1 MSEIAFTAK
10 VTSMQPTY
18 DAQGYEYV
26 RIELSYRPPTIP
38 TMISTSMP
46 SEISDA
52 IRASRDMVKVIV
64 PPQMQAQMRRY
75 SQRLVLFLTIDEWD
89 RVQQK
94 YTIGDEYEVKVKL
107 DGNINMTR
115 I

>member
-10 VTSMQPTY
+10 VTSMQPAY
-18 DAQGYEYV
+18 DAQGHEYV
-26 RIELSYRPPTIP
+26 RVELSYRPPTMP
-38 TMISTSMP
+38 TMIPTDVP

-75 SQRLVLFLTIDEWD
+75 SHRLVLFLTMDEWD
-89 RVQQK
+89 KVQQK
-94 YTIGDEYEVKVKL
+94 YTLGDEFEVRVKL
-107 DGNINMTR
+107 DGNITVTR
-115 I
+115 V